1 MARAT
6 PRKPAKAKA
15 KPKARPTARKAT
27 RASMGPL
34 TEFRPLGGSAPVDA
48 PPPSPPRKATEAELL
63 EAARPALAAALA
75 RAWAKLTPL
84 GLEPV
89 EGVEVSAALWAK
101 DWPHWHL
108 VTSGLARRGLELSLR
123 VARRADELAPPAWAH
138 GLLGTLVR
146 RALAG
151 EQRLD
156 DNQSISLGGPLTPQ
170 ALGEDGET
178 ELTAVALALDPVLGA
193 LATALGP
200 LPVLQLV
207 GITADEERLSRE
219 WSPRGLLEVLSRV
232 DPLLVTDLART
243 SLLLSPRARLLI
255 EQRVEREGSSMGVL
269 RAKLSEL
276 KKAGAGVTWRLDP
289 EAADTVVSLLKGRIG
304 HLRGFSVQTSQ
315 GARADVVPADRP
327 QAELTREALTL
338 KLSQSAARAMR
349 ATLKG
354 KSGKY
359 TWDVIPGLTVEVV

>member
-15 KPKARPTARKAT
+15 KARAKPRPTARKAP
-27 RASMGPL
+27 RAKEPM
-34 TEFRPLGGSAPVDA
+34 TAFVPLGV
-48 PPPSPPRKATEAELL
+48 PPPVEPPPPPRKATEAELL

-75 RAWAKLTPL
+75 RAWHKLA
-84 GLEPV
+84 PV
-89 EGVEVSAALWAK
+89 ALPPVDGVEVQAALWAK
-101 DWPHWHL
+101 GRPHWHL
-108 VTSGLARRGLELSLR
+108 VTQGLAKKGLELSLR
-123 VARRADELAPPAWAH
+123 AARRGEELAPPAWAH
-138 GLLGTLVR
+138 ALLATLVK

-156 DNQSISLGGPLTPQ
+156 NNQSISLGGPLAPN
-170 ALGEDGET
+170 ALGEDGDT
-178 ELTAVALALDPVLGA
+178 ELTGVALALDPVLGVVP
-193 LATALGP
+193 TAVGA
-200 LPVLQLV
+200 LPVLQVV

-219 WSPRGLLEVLSRV
+219 WSPRGLLEVLSKV
-232 DPLLVTDLART
+232 DPLLVTDLERT

-269 RAKLSEL
+269 RAKFSEL
-276 KKAGAGVTWRLDP
+276 KKAGAGVTWRIDP
-289 EAADTVVSLLKGRIG
+289 EAADTIVSLLKGRIG
-304 HLRGFSVQTSQ
+304 HLRGFSVQGSQ